1 MEQKKVGAS
10 LLGSAI
16 LAALSLPGCGGSDSG
31 GGGTSSAPDAVQKVS
46 LCNVIDSPEVALQGQ
61 VPAAMRAEG
70 FKGFNCNLVLA
81 GQSKGEGASWQHA
94 FFTDAAGHRCSY
106 YDTASP
112 VDGTANRQHLGVVV
126 LDTTDRTHPTPT
138 AYLNSVSMMDPWES
152 LKVQQSRQMLIAENG
167 TNAAGGPELDLYDIS
182 QDCRFPQLLS
192 SVATGTV
199 ANGDAAALPA
209 GEILKGHEGNVSP
222 DGLTWYSGDRG
233 TPKKYTATDISD
245 KLHPVLIATW
255 TLPQIYPPNWSVT
268 THGLTVSEDGTRAYV
283 SQAGVPQV
291 ASIDASQ
298 APVNGILILDTS
310 EVQARLPGAQIKQL
324 GSVFWIDGAQAQHN
338 IQITISGKNYLV
350 GVDELGSG
358 GGNGTANATAA
369 CKAGLALF
377 PMARIIDISNESNPT
392 IVSRLALET
401 HDPANCDA
409 VIPDI
414 AGLGSF
420 TYGSHYCS
428 VDNKHA
434 ATTLACGYFNSGIR
448 VFDIRDP
455 AHPKEIAYYNPPA
468 ATSPMFGSN
477 HFNPQA
483 TVKSNTPAGG
493 PDWCTAQIRLDA
505 TAGTLETTCQDNGF
519 LSLKFEGDVWPFPES
534 STPPGLQN

>member
-1 MEQKKVGAS
+1 MEQKNAGVT
-10 LLGSAI
+10 LLGCSA
-16 LAALSLPGCGGSDSG
+16 LAAVLSLTACGDDNSG
-31 GGGTSSAPDAVQKVS
+31 AGIATPNTVQKVAS
-46 LCNVIDSPEVALQGQ
+46 CSATDTPEVALQGQ

-70 FKGFNCNLVLA
+70 FKGFNCNLQLA

-112 VDGTANRQHLGVVV
+112 VDGTANRAHLGVTV
-126 LDTTDRTHPTPT
+126 LDTTDSANPTPT
-138 AYLNSVSMMDPWES
+138 AYLSSVSMMDPWES
-152 LKVQQSRQMLIAENG
+152 LKVQESRQLLIGENG
-167 TNAAGGPELDLYDIS
+167 TNAAGGPELDVYDIS
-182 QDCRFPQLLS
+182 ADCRSPQLLS
-192 SVATGTV
+192 SVATGTA

-209 GEILKGHEGNVSP
+209 GDILKGHEGNASP

-255 TLPQIYPPNWSVT
+255 VLPQIYPPNWTST
-268 THGLTVSEDGTRAYV
+268 THGLTVSEDGNRAYV
-283 SQAGVPQV
+283 SQAGVPKV
-291 ASIDASQ
+291 TSIDASQ
-298 APVNGILILDTS
+298 IPVNGILILDTS
-310 EVQARLPGAQIKQL
+310 EVQARLPGAQIKEV

-338 IQITISGKNYLV
+338 IQITIQGKNYLV

-358 GGNGTANATAA
+358 GGNATANVMAA
-369 CKAGLALF
+369 CKAGLPLF
-377 PMARIIDISNESNPT
+377 PMARIIDVSDESNPQ
-392 IVSRLALET
+392 IISRLMLET

-414 AGLGSF
+414 AGLGTF

-428 VDNKHA
+428 VDNRHS

-468 ATSPMFGSN
+468 ATTPMFGSN
-477 HFNPQA
+477 HFNPQS
-483 TVKSNTPAGG
+483 TIKSGTAAGG

-519 LSLKFEGDVWPFPES
+519 LSLKFEGGVWPFPES